1 MLIFRPKKFHIS
13 DFWSNT
19 LASTI
24 GTVVGIVL
32 TFGTSHL
39 IEGRQEAARERHI
52 ALMVIHDIDSY
63 CYLVESTVKD
73 LEERDS
79 INDFILDYVSED
91 SVEIADSTLEF
102 FDENLFV
109 LNDWTYNSTTQNI
122 FNSNIEIWQDVSDKN
137 FIVYAG
143 ICFDLMSAIEKEK
156 EKYVSC
162 RNQAFVSYVTNV
174 EPVLTDDTSLRQDI
188 QRTIQEADVKLALY
202 QLSSSLTMYKKHLD
216 LIRKFNKKNKK
227 IMNISD
233 EELSAIFEG
242 GSISTL

>member
-1 MLIFRPKKFHIS
+1 MFIFRPKKFHIS

-63 CYLVESTVKD
+63 CDLVESTVKE
-73 LEERDS
+73 LGEIDS

-109 LNDWTYNSTTQNI
+109 IKDWTYN
-122 FNSNIEIWQDVSDKN
+122 ED
-137 FIVYAG
+137 
-143 ICFDLMSAIEKEK
+143 
-156 EKYVSC
+156 
-162 RNQAFVSYVTNV
+162 
-174 EPVLTDDTSLRQDI
+174 
-188 QRTIQEADVKLALY
+188 
-202 QLSSSLTMYKKHLD
+202 
-216 LIRKFNKKNKK
+216 
-227 IMNISD
+227 
-233 EELSAIFEG
+233 
-242 GSISTL
+242 